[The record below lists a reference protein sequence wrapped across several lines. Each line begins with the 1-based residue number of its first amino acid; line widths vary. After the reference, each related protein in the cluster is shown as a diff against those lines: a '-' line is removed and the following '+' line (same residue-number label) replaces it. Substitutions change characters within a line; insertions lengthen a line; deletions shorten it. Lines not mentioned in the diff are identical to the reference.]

1 VIEVFKMGFIWRFLM
16 VVLDEHVWTKRKI
29 YKVKHRER
37 IRETDKQY
45 YEAHKDEILA
55 RRRQRRKA
63 LRKKRQE
70 REAGLLLGTDKDKEV
85 KDEEK
90 S

>member
-1 VIEVFKMGFIWRFLM
+1 MII
-16 VVLDEHVWTKRKI
+16 LDPVTWCRRKL